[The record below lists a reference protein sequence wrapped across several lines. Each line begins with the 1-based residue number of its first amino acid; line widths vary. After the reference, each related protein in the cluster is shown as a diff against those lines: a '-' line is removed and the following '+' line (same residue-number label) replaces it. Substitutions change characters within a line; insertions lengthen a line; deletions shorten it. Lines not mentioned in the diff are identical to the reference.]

1 MFEPCRVY
9 DPQGKLKKTYTT
21 LELSEQYWRGFRM
34 DGNKFAMNK
43 NDAKHRKPNQN
54 MRKLKCVVC
63 EHIFETNHVRQLSCS
78 QACSIKRRLKINREQ
93 VRRYRIRIKEAKARE
108 KKKT

>member
-34 DGNKFAMNK
+34 DGNKFA
-43 NDAKHRKPNQN
+43 
-54 MRKLKCVVC
+54 
-63 EHIFETNHVRQLSCS
+63 
-78 QACSIKRRLKINREQ
+78 
-93 VRRYRIRIKEAKARE
+93 
-108 KKKT
+108 